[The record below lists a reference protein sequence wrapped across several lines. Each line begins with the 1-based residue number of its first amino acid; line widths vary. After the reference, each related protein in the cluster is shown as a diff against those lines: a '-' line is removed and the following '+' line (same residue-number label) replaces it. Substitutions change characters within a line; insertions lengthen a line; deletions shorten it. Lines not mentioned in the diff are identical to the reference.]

1 MTNHWLTGWLQTG
14 AWLRVVSFTLAALLL
29 AGLLWLCWLHPAQRQ
44 QQTLEQQQ
52 RLQTRRYSSQISAL
66 RLQPALQTVQQQ
78 ITQLQQQSEPAKA
91 HLFSLPRLLAH
102 SGAALEHWHPAP
114 HGGELALTLSWAQ
127 FGALLGYLTT
137 LQPGVEIPRF
147 RLKRAGARLHLVLE
161 LSDAS

>member
-1 MTNHWLTGWLQTG
+1 MTNRWLTGWLQ
-14 AWLRVVSFTLAALLL
+14 AEPWLRVVSFTLAALLL

-44 QQTLEQQQ
+44 LQTLEQQQ
-52 RLQTRRYSSQISAL
+52 RLQARRYSSQISAL

-102 SGAALEHWHPAP
+102 SGAVLEHWHPTP

-137 LQPGVEIPRF
+137 LQPSVEIPRF
-147 RLKRAGARLHLVLE
+147 RLKRAGAQLHLVLE
-161 LSDAS
+161 LNDAS